1 MLTFAPISHTIF
13 QNMETLIKTTNPE
26 AKLFHR
32 PAHQGD
38 AGYDLVAF
46 SEPIIKGQKNDDGTY
61 SSIDYIEYD
70 TGVRIAPEN
79 AVYALVFPRSSI
91 SKTNLVL
98 ANSIGVIDT
107 GYRDTIR
114 CRFKYVSQPIDFKI
128 KAHSSPETA
137 AFQEEGVLV
146 GVEIDQNKIYKQ
158 GDKIAQL
165 IWMPH
170 YHPAIQFTT
179 SELPPSDRSFGGFGS
194 TGI

>member
-1 MLTFAPISHTIF
+1 
-13 QNMETLIKTTNPE
+13 METLIKTANPE
-26 AKLFHR
+26 TKLFHR

-46 SEPIIKGQKNDDGTY
+46 SEPAIQGQKNDDGTY
-61 SSIDYIEYD
+61 SSVDYIEYD

-114 CRFKYVSQPIDFKI
+114 CRFKYVFQPRDLKFSK
-128 KAHSSPETA
+128 HYSYDRCQGPNNSSH
-137 AFQEEGVLV
+137 FNLV
-146 GVEIDQNKIYKQ
+146 SSVKVDLDKIYKQ

-179 SELPPSDRSFGGFGS
+179 NELPPSDRSFGGFGS
-194 TGI
+194 TGA

>member
-1 MLTFAPISHTIF
+1 
-13 QNMETLIKTTNPE
+13 METLIKTANPE
-26 AKLFHR
+26 TKLFHR

-46 SEPIIKGQKNDDGTY
+46 SEPTIQGQKNDDGTY
-61 SSIDYIEYD
+61 SSVDYIEYD

-114 CRFKYVSQPIDFKI
+114 CRFKYVPQPTDFKI
-128 KAHSSPETA
+128 KSFSSPPFDAIFTES
-137 AFQEEGVLV
+137 VSIN
-146 GVEIDQNKIYKQ
+146 IDPDKIYKQ

-179 SELPPSDRSFGGFGS
+179 NDLPPSDRSFGGFGS
-194 TGI
+194 TGA

>member
-1 MLTFAPISHTIF
+1 
-13 QNMETLIKTTNPE
+13 METLIKTASPE
-26 AKLFHR
+26 TKLFHR

-46 SEPIIKGQKNDDGTY
+46 SEPTIQGQKNDDGTY
-61 SSIDYIEYD
+61 SSVDYIEYD

-114 CRFKYVSQPIDFKI
+114 CRFKYVPQPMDFKMRS
-128 KAHSSPETA
+128 HFSPEVGA
-137 AFQEEGVLV
+137 SWEEGVSV
-146 GVEIDQNKIYKQ
+146 RIEINKDKIYKQ

-179 SELPPSDRSFGGFGS
+179 NELPPSDRSFGGFGS
-194 TGI
+194 TGA